1 MLMKKLIPLATASV
15 FFCLSGCSVNNSIYD
30 HLKMMGYSDLSRNQL
45 LSHIDNTYIKGYIDG
60 IYKNKTDIINKN
72 TNSIVI
78 NKYCI
83 LKEYNSKLS
92 KQDLVITSLIY
103 AENPNYISTATMFA
117 IDHYGYNV
125 VDTVINK
132 VNFINHSCLTSV

>member
-1 MLMKKLIPLATASV
+1 MKKLIHLTTSSV
-15 FFCLSGCSVNNSIYD
+15 FLFLSGCSVNNSIYD

-60 IYKNKTDIINKN
+60 IYKNKTDSINKN